1 MKHIATAVAVILS
14 SSGICAAQAA
24 DGTISFVGVVTASTC
39 KVEAG
44 TAPGSNNPD
53 FRLDLGTVS
62 TSAMNND
69 STNRRSATQAFN
81 VYVGGPGGNCPATT
95 ARTASVR
102 LDAKPGTVGAGFL
115 PNTAG
120 TGGADNVGVVILN
133 PAGDEENMAIGW
145 TTPAQAV
152 DDTTAATF
160 NFWGALKG
168 YGAVN
173 SSTAGSLAADMT
185 YTVMYQ

>member
-44 TAPGSNNPD
+44 TAPGS
-53 FRLDLGTVS
+53 
-62 TSAMNND
+62 NND

-133 PAGDEENMAIGW
+133 PAGDEVNMAVGW

-168 YGAVN
+168 YGAAN
-173 SSTAGSLAADMT
+173 SSTAGPLAADMT